1 MPAEP
6 MVGTEFA
13 GYRLNAVISRTN
25 MSVVYTAEHPRLGHA
40 VALKVLAP
48 DLASNDRFRERFVSE
63 SRMAAGIRHPNVIPI
78 YDAGP
83 SDGLLYIAMLYVA
96 GADLREDA
104 IIGRVDA
111 GVLLDDDEVSRYHAI
126 VRVGEGGA
134 DITDLGSTNGTY
146 VDGRRL
152 TGRAQLVDGSL
163 IRVGRTELR
172 VVLAGR

>member
-1 MPAEP
+1 M
-6 MVGTEFA
+6 
-13 GYRLNAVISRTN
+13 
-25 MSVVYTAEHPRLGHA
+25 
-40 VALKVLAP
+40 
-48 DLASNDRFRERFVSE
+48 
-63 SRMAAGIRHPNVIPI
+63 
-78 YDAGP
+78 
-83 SDGLLYIAMLYVA
+83 
-96 GADLREDA
+96 
-104 IIGRVDA
+104 
-111 GVLLDDDEVSRYHAI
+111 LDDDEVSRYHAI

>member
-1 MPAEP
+1 VT
-6 MVGTEFA
+6 VG
-13 GYRLNAVISRTN
+13 LVIVRGGPPG
-25 MSVVYTAEHPRLGHA
+25 A
-40 VALKVLAP
+40 
-48 DLASNDRFRERFVSE
+48 RF
-63 SRMAAGIRHPNVIPI
+63 
-78 YDAGP
+78 
-83 SDGLLYIAMLYVA
+83 
-96 GADLREDA
+96 DLRGDA

-111 GVLLDDDEVSRYHAI
+111 GIMLDDDEVSRYHAI

>member
-1 MPAEP
+1 MT
-6 MVGTEFA
+6 VG
-13 GYRLNAVISRTN
+13 LVI
-25 MSVVYTAEHPRLGHA
+25 VHGGPPGA
-40 VALKVLAP
+40 
-48 DLASNDRFRERFVSE
+48 RF
-63 SRMAAGIRHPNVIPI
+63 
-78 YDAGP
+78 
-83 SDGLLYIAMLYVA
+83 
-96 GADLREDA
+96 DLREDA

-111 GVLLDDDEVSRYHAI
+111 GILLDDDEVSRYHAI

-152 TGRAQLVDGSL
+152 TGRAQLIDGSL